1 MNMPVDVFV
10 YVFSILLDILLS
22 MAKSNYFCTNL
33 IQLKVELVGHKGILH
48 LTFLRKCY
56 TFPQF
61 LFYLPTSSVKV
72 SNFSTNLPTF
82 VIFSVCVCL
91 CLLIAILV
99 CVKWYLLMVLICIFL
114 MINDVE
120 HLFMCMHVFV
130 C

>member
-72 SNFSTNLPTF
+72 SNFSKLANICYFLCVCVSLSFNSHP
-82 VIFSVCVCL
+82 SVCEVVSHHGFDL
-91 CLLIAILV
+91 
-99 CVKWYLLMVLICIFL
+99 YFPH
-114 MINDVE
+114 D
-120 HLFMCMHVFV
+120 
-130 C
+130 